1 MRSNASQVAFHS
13 RDCNSLTTTPVN
25 PTQEVPL
32 FVLNPQFG
40 CKIMMCSLSFSFI
53 AGFLGTQVHCAKCKE
68 KKNVFECKLVFMF
81 GTYSVKKKKICI
93 QHLLARRSTNGN
105 VIVHYKLV
113 WRSEQKRKRVIVLM
127 TWSSLG
133 LPPPFT
139 HWVVNQLILI
149 VLYSLHPRW

>member
-1 MRSNASQVAFHS
+1 MPHRLHFIPGTVTHS
-13 RDCNSLTTTPVN
+13 RQPLWTRHRKCLFLSSTHSLVARSWCAHYHFLLSLAFWALKYTVQNVKKKKTY
-25 PTQEVPL
+25 
-32 FVLNPQFG
+32 LNANL
-40 CKIMMCSLSFSFI
+40 CLCLAHI
-53 AGFLGTQVHCAKCKE
+53 AL
-68 KKNVFECKLVFMF
+68 
-81 GTYSVKKKKICI
+81 KKKICI
-93 QHLLARRSTNGN
+93 PHLLARRSTNGN